1 MQFREILAIGK
12 ISMHHI
18 KATFDKLLHYLNE
31 VLRDNPSL
39 LKKKL
44 RPGPK
49 YRFTDIDVV
58 ALSLTSDCLGLNSEN
73 YLFAALNSNYK
84 DDFPHL
90 LSRRQFNDR
99 RKALRKD
106 IEAVWK
112 AISQK
117 MDKNRKTQD
126 IYVIDSMPLRLCR
139 KSRSNWSTICKD
151 DRKLKPK
158 VGWNSVHEEWFYG
171 FKLNIICTGEGVI
184 KSFKIDESTKHDI
197 HYLDELDDGFRG
209 CRIVGDKGYISK
221 GRKEYLF
228 DEFKIQLET
237 PPKAN
242 QKNQKPF
249 AYSRVRKRIETLF
262 SQLDKQFKIQENY
275 AKTFNGYLTRIHS
288 KICALT
294 LIQYINKCNE
304 RPISLL
310 QYALCA

>member
-151 DRKLKPK
+151 
-158 VGWNSVHEEWFYG
+158 
-171 FKLNIICTGEGVI
+171 EGVI